1 MSAPLDKQHMAP
13 SGQQYLMINVNVHA
27 RHPYIFARAA
37 FAMRDLKKGK
47 ASVSF
52 LQIFP

>member
-37 FAMRDLKKGK
+37 FAARD
-47 ASVSF
+47 
-52 LQIFP
+52 